1 MSSLMKEGIDQMFQ
15 KDVFAMCKCD
25 APIMVVPRKEHV
37 AGVSFASCPDC
48 GDYDDLEKYYGEF
61 TILHT
66 KKEKEAAELLES
78 KESADGSKIMKAVEN
93 IFDKYIN
100 PAFKAEPTEWA
111 KHAELGKSP
120 KDIADKLND
129 LYKDQTKDDR
139 TTFLNQIR
147 GTYAK
152 PKTHTEVIV
161 AMQAIIANGGWIK

>member
-1 MSSLMKEGIDQMFQ
+1 
-15 KDVFAMCKCD
+15 
-25 APIMVVPRKEHV
+25 
-37 AGVSFASCPDC
+37 
-48 GDYDDLEKYYGEF
+48 
-61 TILHT
+61 
-66 KKEKEAAELLES
+66 
-78 KESADGSKIMKAVEN
+78 MKAVEN

-129 LYKDQTKDDR
+129 LYKDQIKDDR